1 MGVRIKP
8 KKSVHATGYLK
19 AVSQK
24 FYALVGF
31 SAILRRSGRA
41 AGERGREHGPGAMT
55 NSRRPEGPRRSR
67 SPSGVSCL
75 AESASLQP
83 IQWARE
89 LKPLA

>member
-31 SAILRRSGRA
+31 SAILTAIRPSRRRARARTWSGRDDEFTA
-41 AGERGREHGPGAMT
+41 PGGTSSVAL
-55 NSRRPEGPRRSR
+55 PFWGVLPR
-67 SPSGVSCL
+67 
-75 AESASLQP
+75 
-83 IQWARE
+83 
-89 LKPLA
+89 